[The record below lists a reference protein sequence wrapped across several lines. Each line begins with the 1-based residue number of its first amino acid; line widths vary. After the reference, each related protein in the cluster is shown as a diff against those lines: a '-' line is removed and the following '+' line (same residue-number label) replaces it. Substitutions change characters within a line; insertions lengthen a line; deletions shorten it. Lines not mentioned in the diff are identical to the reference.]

1 MALSASYPPD
11 TATIMSGEIIG
22 PGDFKP
28 GSQALDFH
36 EEYASNLHDAE
47 AKNVS
52 YESNQTAE
60 SNSASS
66 SPMTH
71 KESASTDGDGSDTRG
86 RGSSE
91 NGTDITVPDAEQVD
105 SKTKLNDK
113 KTEKKR
119 MKRFRWVISSCH
131 QGIWGRG

>member
-22 PGDFKP
+22 PGDFK
-28 GSQALDFH
+28 GGNQSLDFH
-36 EEYASNLHDAE
+36 EEYESNIQDAA

-52 YESNQTAE
+52 YESNQGAE
-60 SNSASS
+60 SHSASS

-105 SKTKLNDK
+105 SKIKVVDK

-119 MKRFRWVISSCH
+119 MKRFRCVISPCNPRH
-131 QGIWGRG
+131 